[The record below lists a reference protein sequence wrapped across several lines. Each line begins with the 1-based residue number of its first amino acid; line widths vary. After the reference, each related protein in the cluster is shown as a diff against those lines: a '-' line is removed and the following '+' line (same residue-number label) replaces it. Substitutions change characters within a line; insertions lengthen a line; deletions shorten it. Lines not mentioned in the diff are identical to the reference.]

1 MTKHM
6 NAQETK
12 DMVRAKYAEIAERDK
27 DTNASACCGSGG
39 CSTEVYNIMTDDY
52 SELKGYN
59 PDADLG
65 LGCGLPT
72 RYAGI
77 KAGDTVLDLGS
88 GAGNDC
94 FVARHETGEDGRVIG
109 VDFTPEMIE
118 KAKGNAAQLGYQ
130 NVEFRKGDI
139 EALPLTSNIVD
150 VVVSNC
156 VLNLVPDKRKAFSEV
171 LRVLKPGGHFS
182 ISDVVLRGEIPDR
195 LRESAE
201 MYAGCVAGAMQE
213 SSYLGI
219 IHDLGFENVTVQK
232 RKPIIVPD
240 DILAKYIGA
249 EEIAAYKAGGA
260 GTFSITVSATKPVGI
275 SAMPDHAS
283 VPLSTGG
290 RHDNEKCCA
299 PNAEGTEKVN
309 LTTGET
315 CGCGINSACC

>member
-1 MTKHM
+1 M
-6 NAQETK
+6 NTARETK
-12 DMVRAKYAEIAERDK
+12 DMVRAKYAEIATQDK
-27 DTNASACCGSGG
+27 ATNASSCCGAGG

-52 SELKGYN
+52 GELKGYD

-72 RYAGI
+72 QFAGI
-77 KAGDTVLDLGS
+77 KPGDTVLDLGS

-118 KAKGNAAQLGYQ
+118 KAKANAAKLGYQ

-171 LRVLKPGGHFS
+171 LRVLKPGGLFS

-201 MYAGCVAGAMQE
+201 MYAGCVSGALPE
-213 SSYLGI
+213 HEYLGI
-219 IHDLGFENVTVQK
+219 IHDLGFENVTIQK

-240 DILAKYIGA
+240 DILAKYISA
-249 EEIAAYKAGGA
+249 EEIAAYKAHGA
-260 GTFSITVSATKPVGI
+260 GTFSITVSAFKTKD
-275 SAMPDHAS
+275 A
-283 VPLSTGG
+283 
-290 RHDNEKCCA
+290 CCA
-299 PNAEGTEKVN
+299 PNAEGTAKVK
-309 LTTGET
+309 LATGEE
-315 CGCGINSACC
+315 CGCGPNSTCC